1 MSAADGAWDPAGLA
15 SGPADDRQEEE
26 RRQAVA
32 HGSVAFLES
41 LERFAVP
48 ELFGKYEWVGA
59 TGSGADGQRHQLYR
73 VRKKNAKGEWEKVE
87 PQKAIEPAPSKGELQ
102 KKTQAQFDRKEFSW
116 RKIMH
121 VLQSGLSGTSDGG
134 FVTEVVFS
142 PTPLRMYTD
151 HRVMGAI
158 VLPGVSHVAL
168 MAATGLVGYQDGSM
182 PGRNQEQCA
191 VVKEVLF
198 ERPYVVSA
206 GTEILAAVGDSGY
219 QPNPSGP
226 VLGTEVPGSSMTY
239 CRSMSVAREIKTNS
253 AEW

>member
-1 MSAADGAWDPAGLA
+1 MG
-15 SGPADDRQEEE
+15 
-26 RRQAVA
+26 
-32 HGSVAFLES
+32 
-41 LERFAVP
+41 
-48 ELFGKYEWVGA
+48 
-59 TGSGADGQRHQLYR
+59 
-73 VRKKNAKGEWEKVE
+73 
-87 PQKAIEPAPSKGELQ
+87 AIEPAPAKGEIQ

-151 HRVMGAI
+151 HRVMGAM
-158 VLPGVSHVAL
+158 VLPGVSHMGL

-226 VLGTEVPGSSMTY
+226 ALGTEVPGSSMTY
-239 CRSMSVAREIKTNS
+239 CRSMSVAGRSRPTRPSGDWWLSLLGHS
-253 AEW
+253 AILVFGMWWWRGRCTIVAVIVLGRTCSHLCWLGDGVIVVVWDDASGSLYGSSCDSAVFHV